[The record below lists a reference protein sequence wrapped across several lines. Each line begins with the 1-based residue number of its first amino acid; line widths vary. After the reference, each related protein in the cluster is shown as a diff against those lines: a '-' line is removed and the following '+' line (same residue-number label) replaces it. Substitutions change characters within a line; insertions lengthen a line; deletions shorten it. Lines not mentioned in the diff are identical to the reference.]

1 MDLAL
6 GQILIF
12 TLFSAVC
19 TIRPDHFEGIVHM
32 SKKNPPL
39 TIGRLAKAANVNI
52 ETIRHYQRKELIV
65 EPEKPLGGFRHYP
78 MNSVDRIRFIKR
90 AQQLGFSLEEIRQ
103 LLTLG
108 DHRCADVQT
117 LAKEKR
123 DKIKHQIAGLLTIQS
138 ALDELISTCH
148 SDSNTALCGFIDGLS
163 QKGFLEN

>member
-1 MDLAL
+1 
-6 GQILIF
+6 
-12 TLFSAVC
+12 
-19 TIRPDHFEGIVHM
+19 M
-32 SKKNPPL
+32 SKKTQPL

-78 MNSVDRIRFIKR
+78 STSVDRIRFIKR
-90 AQQLGFSLEEIRQ
+90 AQHLGFSLEEIRQ
-103 LLTLG
+103 LLVLG
-108 DHRCADVQT
+108 DQHCGDVQT

-123 DKIKHQIAGLLTIQS
+123 DKIKQQIAGLLTIQT

-148 SDSNTALCGFIDGLS
+148 SDSNTPHCGFIDGLS